1 MADDQ
6 ERVKIIFDTN
16 AGEAAKETN
25 QLGSALDSSEESA
38 KSFKTQMREAN
49 AELQRSIQLYGET
62 AEETIKAAKAV
73 AELKDQMGFAKDLA
87 DSFNPDQ
94 KMKALGAATQVA
106 GTAMQGV
113 TAGMA
118 LFGAESEDT
127 QKKLLQVQAAM
138 AFSDAISQMSDL
150 GDQWALLKT
159 TIANST
165 IATKANAAATGAA
178 AMVQNLFTGSVNA
191 TSTGFKALKM
201 AIAATGIGLLVVG
214 ISMLVT
220 NFDKVRAAVLK
231 VVPGL
236 AKVGD
241 MVMSIVN
248 AVTDF
253 IGITSEADRAADR
266 LKANAE
272 RRSKEIDRILK
283 EDGSRYSESAK
294 KKMAIEKQL
303 QDDIASGLYNEQ
315 KLRKEAAFA
324 MAQIDKENAENRK
337 KKLKEE
343 ADERAKLAK
352 EEAEKQKKNQK
363 DAEDAAKEKAR
374 LEAERAHEAYL
385 QLQNDTADVD
395 AFLLERKEKQEAQ
408 DTIEAERVAFNYQV
422 ERTTED
428 QKLADEKVRA
438 DLREEINDRSKDNAE
453 KLLAFAASGAI
464 KNKAIQKAAIVA
476 EGGVAVG
483 RTVKNTAEAIAQD
496 LKLGF
501 PFNIAPIA
509 LDAAVGA
516 TSIASIVSGTNKALQ
531 AVGGGSIGGASINR
545 PNQSNSPSVAFNNT
559 AENQIGQSISKSQS
573 DQPPIKVFVA
583 ESDITKSQ
591 NNVKVLVKENT
602 F

>member
-1 MADDQ
+1 MADEQ
-6 ERVKIIFDTN
+6 ERIKITFDTN
-16 AGEAAKETN
+16 AGEAAQETN
-25 QLGSALDSSEESA
+25 KLGNALDNSEESA

-49 AELQRSIQLYGET
+49 AELQKSIQLYGET
-62 AEETIKAAKAV
+62 ADETIKAAKAV

-150 GDQWALLKT
+150 GDQWALLKS
-159 TIANST
+159 TISTST

-178 AMVQNLFTGSVNA
+178 AIVQNLFAGSVNT
-191 TSTGFKALKM
+191 TSAGFKALKL

-214 ISMLVT
+214 LTMIVT
-220 NFDKVRAAVLK
+220 NFDKIKDVVLK

-253 IGITSEADRAADR
+253 IGITSEADRQADK

-272 RRSKEIDRILK
+272 KRSKEIDRILK

-303 QDDIASGLYNEQ
+303 QDDIAAGLYNEQ

-324 MAQIDKENAENRK
+324 MAQIDKENAENAK
-337 KKLKEE
+337 KK
-343 ADERAKLAK
+343 
-352 EEAEKQKKNQK
+352 
-363 DAEDAAKEKAR
+363 AEDEEKK
-374 LEAERAHEAYL
+374 
-385 QLQNDTADVD
+385 
-395 AFLLERKEKQEAQ
+395 RKEAQ
-408 DTIEAERVAFNYQV
+408 DKLDKEAKDREKKRSDAIIESRKEYLAKQNEVSKNLEA
-422 ERTTED
+422 
-428 QKLADEKVRA
+428 LADEKAKEDYQKKEKDEKDKRDKIFQDLQAEA
-438 DLREEINDRSKDNAE
+438 DRYAAIEKAKALLKEEIDNRAKANAE

-464 KNKAIQKAAIVA
+464 KNKAIQKAAIIA

-483 RTVKNTAEAIAQD
+483 KTVANTAQAIAQD

-531 AVGGGSIGGASINR
+531 AVGGGSIGGASVNR
-545 PNQSNSPSVAFNNT
+545 PSQSNAPSVAFNNT
-559 AENQIGQSISKSQS
+559 AENQIGQSVAKTQAE
-573 DQPPIKVFVA
+573 QPPIKVFVN

-591 NNVKVLVKENT
+591 NNVQALVKTNS